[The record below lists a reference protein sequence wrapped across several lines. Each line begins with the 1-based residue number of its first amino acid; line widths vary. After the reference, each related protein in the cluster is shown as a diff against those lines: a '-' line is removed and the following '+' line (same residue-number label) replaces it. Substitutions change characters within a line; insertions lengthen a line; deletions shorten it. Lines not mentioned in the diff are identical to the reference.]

1 MLGITPLDV
10 GVIVT
15 ALMLGALVQS
25 VVGLGLG
32 LVAAPVIT
40 LVEPSVMPEL
50 MLWLAL
56 ALPLVTLLG
65 ERDDIDWGG
74 LGWSFPTRV
83 VGTGV
88 GVAVV
93 ASMSDRVIGVF
104 VGVAARGD
112 TLSFEPAGTRSGST
126 AKSSG

>member
-10 GVIVT
+10 GVIAT
-15 ALMLGALVQS
+15 ALVLGALVQS

-56 ALPLVTLLG
+56 TLPPMTLLG

-93 ASMSDRVIGVF
+93 ASMLKPR
-104 VGVAARGD
+104 
-112 TLSFEPAGTRSGST
+112 
-126 AKSSG
+126 